1 MVRDAEDFLLRVRGV
16 LHAEAGRDANVLT
29 HELQER
35 VADAIGCAG
44 ETPRQRVEAL
54 MGDYFR
60 HARAIAREL
69 GPRAA
74 RRPAAG
80 RTRRRDPRRPPLR
93 DRRRRHPLRRSPR
106 APPARP
112 SLWLEIFRLAL
123 ADGCPV
129 SEQAL
134 DCIEQ
139 NLDRYTADD
148 FAGTEAERQQLRA
161 LFYPR
166 PGPLRAAVGDA
177 RLRAAEPRPAGVR
190 RAFTAASSATS
201 ITSTRSTS
209 TRC

>member
-1 MVRDAEDFLLRVRGV
+1 M

-35 VADAIGCAG
+35 VADAMGCAG
-44 ETPRQRVEAL
+44 DASRQRVETL

-60 HARAIAREL
+60 HARADR
-69 GPRAA
+69 PRA
-74 RRPAAG
+74 RS
-80 RTRRRDPRRPPLR
+80 
-93 DRRRRHPLRRSPR
+93 RRSEPPGRR
-106 APPARP
+106 AERAGATRSAGTSRLPATASGSSSPSSAASRP

-166 PGPLRAAVGDA
+166 PG
-177 RLRAAEPRPAGVR
+177 
-190 RAFTAASSATS
+190 
-201 ITSTRSTS
+201 STRACP
-209 TRC
+209 RCTTAGC